1 LPDAFKDEKQVQT
14 LRDEGISDSVI
25 LDATLVVPYFNFV
38 NRIVLA
44 LGLEVTDNEMKGY
57 KY

>member
-1 LPDAFKDEKQVQT
+1 MQT